1 MEFFDTAVRLNV
13 TLGAFPPETLAFSDS
28 AIGVEVVG
36 VACTSLPVQLTLED
50 TEFIC
55 IIPQP
60 VKDRLED
67 GNRVDLSTQERCE
80 VLRSHV
86 DAGQELT

>member
-67 GNRVDLSTQERCE
+67 GNRVVFSRRKAAKCLGPMSMQVRN
-80 VLRSHV
+80 
-86 DAGQELT
+86 